1 MDKIALTNIADV
13 PNLLVNWQK
22 AKETVAALGA
32 KHTAIKGSIDDLNRH
47 LHLTQ
52 NISHA
57 MDLLAEEATNLLQKI
72 TDEDIEYKRL
82 DAVLDEKYTEL
93 RSALKTGLDLLRD
106 IEKIRMSGK
115 SEDKKETNKGKDV
128 EVKDTIEL
136 SVADLVDATQT
147 LCPNLQ
153 IRQNP
158 SINHSNVTFSSSAFD
173 KPYTPGIF
181 SPYDPDSISR
191 ISSNVNI

>member
-1 MDKIALTNIADV
+1 MNKQKEQIVLTNMDDV
-13 PNLLVNWQK
+13 PELLANWQK
-22 AKETVAALGA
+22 AKETVATLGS

-47 LHLTQ
+47 LHLTE

-57 MDLLAEEATNLLQKI
+57 MNLLDEEAKNLLQKI
-72 TDEDIEYKRL
+72 TDEDVEYKRL
-82 DAVLDEKYTEL
+82 DAVLNEKYTEL
-93 RSALKTGLDLLRD
+93 RFALKSGLDLLRD
-106 IEKIRMSGK
+106 MEKIRMPAK
-115 SEDKKETNKGKDV
+115 NEDKVG
-128 EVKDTIEL
+128 L

-158 SINHSNVTFSSSAFD
+158 SINDSNVNFSSPPSSSPAFD
-173 KPYTPGIF
+173 KLYTPGIF
-181 SPYDPDSISR
+181 SPYDPESFSR

>member
-106 IEKIRMSGK
+106 IEKIRISGK
-115 SEDKKETNKGKDV
+115 SEDKKENENEMEKG
-128 EVKDTIEL
+128 VKDL
-136 SVADLVDATQT
+136 SVADLVEATQT
-147 LCPNLQ
+147 RCPNLQ

-158 SINHSNVTFSSSAFD
+158 SINDSNVTFSSSAFD